1 MKASTHKIADMHPK
15 LAAPY
20 KTLLV
25 AQRASL
31 LEQLAVLRGGE
42 FGRAEA
48 SAEHFGQKEDSSAQ
62 INTERELE
70 FALDA
75 RESAELN
82 QVQAALDR
90 IEADNYGVCVDCGID
105 IPAAR
110 LHATPEAERCITCQQ
125 ATE

>member
-1 MKASTHKIADMHPK
+1 MHPK

-25 AQRASL
+25 AQRTSL
-31 LEQLAVLRGGE
+31 LEQRANLRGGAV
-42 FGRAEA
+42 GRAEA

-62 INTERELE
+62 LNTERELE

-82 QVQAALDR
+82 QVQGTIALFLGALLGLLR
-90 IEADNYGVCVDCGID
+90 VIQRWLMFFGQKNVSFLLLVYS
-105 IPAAR
+105 
-110 LHATPEAERCITCQQ
+110 L
-125 ATE
+125 

>member
-1 MKASTHKIADMHPK
+1 MKASTQKIADMHPK
-15 LAAPY
+15 LAAPF
-20 KTLLV
+20 KNLLL

-31 LEQLAVLRGGE
+31 LEQRAVLRGGE
-42 FGRAEA
+42 FSRAEA

-75 RESAELN
+75 RESAELS

-90 IEADNYGVCVDCGID
+90 IAAGGYGVCVDCGTD

-110 LHATPEAERCITCQQ
+110 LHATPEAERCMACQQ